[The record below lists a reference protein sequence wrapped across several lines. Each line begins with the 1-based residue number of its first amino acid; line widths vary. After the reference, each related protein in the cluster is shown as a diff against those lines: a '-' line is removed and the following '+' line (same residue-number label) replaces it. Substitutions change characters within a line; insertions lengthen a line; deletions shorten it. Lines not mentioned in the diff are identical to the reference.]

1 MWLKRLVRM
10 LSISESLIKKQNKTS
25 KISMKGNENIM
36 QKNAIIKNFF
46 FAIVSN
52 MKSSL
57 NSFLVIQFSKKSKKG
72 VH

>member
-1 MWLKRLVRM
+1 MLFVILNYLMYRAMWLKRLVRM

-46 FAIVSN
+46 LLLFRI
-52 MKSSL
+52 
-57 NSFLVIQFSKKSKKG
+57 
-72 VH
+72 

>member
-46 FAIVSN
+46 LLLFRI
-52 MKSSL
+52 L
-57 NSFLVIQFSKKSKKG
+57 NL
-72 VH
+72 H